1 MTVQSFGTLLIV
13 VGISLAIVLGIL
25 IALGVIPLFGDYK
38 RMTKGPAR
46 KDAQRR
52 PDLS

>member
-1 MTVQSFGTLLIV
+1 MGIQSFGTLLIV
-13 VGISLAIVLGIL
+13 LGISLAIVLGVL
-25 IALGVIPLFGDYK
+25 IATGVIPLFDDYK

-52 PDLS
+52 SDVS